1 LTNTNNP
8 KVEERMATVLDELRN
23 LKTQAKN
30 RRDLRRYNSAARLLE
45 RAIALATT
53 NLAIGELRGQ
63 MAEELADCNGL
74 LGGVQRRWALE
85 SDGEE
90 RSLHLVES
98 IRAYDAAWEF
108 ESGDYGVVNSYGMV
122 NRLVSRLL
130 LTPDSLFAEG
140 LTDFGK
146 NVQPLA
152 MRAQFQEAGQ
162 RIEAQL
168 ARPRRDDYWAVADL
182 ALVNVLLEKQEAVSA
197 YSGFLEKSPPDYAF
211 KSVLDVLRPL
221 AGLKWKL
228 ADELMKAVVYLEQ
241 RAPSLRPG

>member
-1 LTNTNNP
+1 
-8 KVEERMATVLDELRN
+8 MATISDEIRS

-30 RRDLRRYNSAARLLE
+30 RRDLQRYGPAVNILM

-53 NLAIGELRGQ
+53 HFADGELRGQ

-85 SDGEE
+85 SNGEE
-90 RSLHLVES
+90 RKLHLVES
-98 IRAYDAAWEF
+98 IRAYDTAWEF

-130 LTPDSLFAEG
+130 IAPHSLFAEG
-140 LTDFGK
+140 VTYFSED
-146 NVQPLA
+146 VQPLA
-152 MRAQFQEAGQ
+152 VRAKLQEAGQ
-162 RIEAQL
+162 KIEAQL
-168 ARPRRDDYWAVADL
+168 ARPRRDDYWAAADL
-182 ALVNVLLEKQEAVSA
+182 ALVNVLLEKQEFHSA

-221 AGLKWKL
+221 SELKWKL
-228 ADELMKAVVYLEQ
+228 ADTLTKLTVYLEE
-241 RAPSLRPG
+241 RAPRPQATT